1 MNTYLKAIA
10 RNGHLFKGKVCL
22 DVGCGLGV
30 RSMALVRAGATH
42 VYAVEDSCIIT
53 QTRKIIAANNM
64 EDKITLIDVSMK
76 EVRLPGPVD
85 VLVSMW
91 MGEALLYKCSLADVL
106 FARDRWLKADGIM
119 FPSRASLYLVGI
131 EMPMA
136 TEHEFWW
143 SNVYGFDLSSVGVA
157 DRIKPQMMS
166 VHHRQAITQSC
177 RVLRLNLMECSR
189 RDLTF
194 NMPFEFAALEDAT
207 LHAIAAYFDIDF
219 TFCHTDVY
227 FSTGPQYPPTRWR
240 QTVFPL
246 DTPLNLLQNAVVE
259 GTFGCTLEANAPGSS
274 SSPTHATFL
283 LPKSEML
290 VVIPPET
297 DGKKRKTDADA
308 TSANRDNANEGRRAT
323 TTMQQPPSLAPP
335 GLATPPQHGPA
346 KST

>member
-1 MNTYLKAIA
+1 MAEPSARPTSDGDLTSRELNTRPRDRVVGHERELRDSVVMNTYLKAIA

-143 SNVYGFDLSSVGVA
+143 SN
-157 DRIKPQMMS
+157 
-166 VHHRQAITQSC
+166 
-177 RVLRLNLMECSR
+177 
-189 RDLTF
+189 
-194 NMPFEFAALEDAT
+194 
-207 LHAIAAYFDIDF
+207 
-219 TFCHTDVY
+219 
-227 FSTGPQYPPTRWR
+227 
-240 QTVFPL
+240 
-246 DTPLNLLQNAVVE
+246 
-259 GTFGCTLEANAPGSS
+259 
-274 SSPTHATFL
+274 
-283 LPKSEML
+283 
-290 VVIPPET
+290 
-297 DGKKRKTDADA
+297 
-308 TSANRDNANEGRRAT
+308 
-323 TTMQQPPSLAPP
+323 
-335 GLATPPQHGPA
+335 
-346 KST
+346 